1 MGFKPTACFGLGF
14 FSFLGA
20 IFYLISAYMVHNRNL
35 VFISHKAG
43 MDMFTSTEEEF
54 HEKMMAMLITAGV
67 SRAKKEFIIFPL
79 DYGWINASVLHLQL
93 LHG

>member
-54 HEKMMAMLITAGV
+54 HEKMMAMLIVAAV
-67 SRAKKEFIIFPL
+67 SWGLREITNIDL
-79 DYGWINASVLHLQL
+79 DYGRIYAPLLHL
-93 LHG
+93 